1 MKNRNKYD
9 VSCTLPGQKRPF
21 GGSTVATSDLIV
33 MLSDDKKT
41 VKDVY
46 DSVHYDQEAKL
57 ILKKFIDTGYKD
69 FIMKDFLPS
78 DDGKLR
84 TCYRKKESNG
94 VIKEI
99 KIADLNKESKNE
111 LRKNNYYQNEKNEEM
126 ELDI

>member
-1 MKNRNKYD
+1 M
-9 VSCTLPGQKRPF
+9 
-21 GGSTVATSDLIV
+21 
-33 MLSDDKKT
+33 
-41 VKDVY
+41 
-46 DSVHYDQEAKL
+46 
-57 ILKKFIDTGYKD
+57 KKFIDTGYKD

>member
-9 VSCTLPGQKRPF
+9 VSWTLPGQKRPF